1 MGDTGIGIPAQE
13 QAALFTRFFR
23 STTAR
28 ERAIQ
33 GTGLGLSIV
42 QSIVRSHG
50 GEIYVQSEHLVG
62 TRVLVQ
68 PCWSR
73 RPFRPGRGTLTRET
87 LRARREPLG

>member
-62 TRVLVQ
+62 TRVLAA
-68 PCWSR
+68 PCWR
-73 RPFRPGRGTLTRET
+73 RPSS
-87 LRARREPLG
+87 RAGAH